1 MYKRQEPPKQMIGGY
16 HPDFGDRHSYY
27 NRLDRHS
34 ADTMQNAPTKDLKI
48 DGKVQKQTTRQKA
61 LNIVN
66 NIRSAKAEYA
76 KATKKNK

>member
-1 MYKRQEPPKQMIGGY
+1 
-16 HPDFGDRHSYY
+16 
-27 NRLDRHS
+27 
-34 ADTMQNAPTKDLKI
+34 MQNAPTKDLKI